1 MYILTPSTAGLIY
14 ESVLG
19 VLKQD
24 PAIEKDFSVGKYW
37 DRVSLIEFDDSGTKI
52 VYDQKN
58 PAADG
63 FTPDH
68 AFFPYPDSGTKI
80 VYDQKNPAADGF
92 TPDHAFFIYWNDSV
106 TENVRQKLLDLIA
119 SEGKSKYFRNTIV
132 GADMI
137 TIEKCNALTG
147 NAVLYFENK
156 K

>member
-68 AFFPYPDSGTKI
+68 AFFPY
-80 VYDQKNPAADGF
+80 N
-92 TPDHAFFIYWNDSV
+92 WNDSV

>member
-37 DRVSLIEFDDSGTKI
+37 DRVSLIEFD
-52 VYDQKN
+52 
-58 PAADG
+58 
-63 FTPDH
+63 
-68 AFFPYPDSGTKI
+68 DSGTKI